1 MVTRPP
7 AGTIPE
13 SPGSY
18 QFKDALGRVIYVGKA
33 SSLRQRLSNYFQDPR
48 NLHPRT
54 AQMVAT
60 AETVEWIEVR
70 NEVEALMLE
79 YSLIKLHRPR
89 FNIRLRDDKSYPFL
103 AVTMDEQFPRA
114 LVMRG
119 RKRKGTRYFGP
130 YAHAYAIRE
139 TLDLLLRSFPVRTC
153 SPGKFNE
160 HQRLGRPCLLFHI
173 EKCSGP
179 CVGEIDEMPYRQ
191 LVHELCEFL
200 DGDTDDILK
209 RLEAEMKQAA
219 SELEYER
226 AARLRDRLVSVQRAV
241 EKQQMVADRNEDIDV
256 IGLADDELEAAVQVF
271 FVRKGRV
278 VGRKGFIL
286 DKVEDLSPGGLIDR
300 IMEEMYGDEPP
311 AGVPKQV
318 LVPVDS
324 EDLAIYEE
332 WLTHLRGSKVQIRVP
347 QRGDKRDLHET
358 VTRNAREEFV
368 RHRLRRAGDHNARSR
383 ALTEIQD
390 LLGLPEAPL
399 RIECYDMAHLQGTD
413 YVGSMVVLEDGLPN
427 KREYRRFKVK
437 EVPGNDDYA
446 AMEEVLTRRLKA
458 YLDERDA
465 PIGERGAKPGKFA
478 YPPQLL
484 LVDGGKGQ
492 LGVAERV
499 VQSLG
504 LADEI
509 PIASLAKRFEEVY
522 LPGRSEP
529 VEVPRGSEALF
540 MLQRIRDEA
549 HRFANGFHREL
560 RGKRMTV
567 SSLDGISGLGEARR
581 KKLVQALGGVNKVK
595 QASLDTL
602 KDLSFLPDA
611 VAEAIYAKFHPSTDD
626 DPGARSAAGPD
637 VGAAAGSDG
646 GSGAGSGIA
655 ELASHE
661 RAEHLI
667 TESLVGGE
675 ALLGSG
681 AEGEVG
687 DGELV
692 DPGLDVGPDEV
703 DQFSRPSD
711 Q

>member
-1 MVTRPP
+1 VQRPP
-7 AGTIPE
+7 TGTIPE
-13 SPGSY
+13 GPGSY
-18 QFKDALGRVIYVGKA
+18 QFRDGQGRVIYVGKA

-48 NLHPRT
+48 NMHPRT

-79 YSLIKLHRPR
+79 YSLIKQHRPR

-103 AVTMDEQFPRA
+103 AVTLDEQYPRA

-139 TLDLLLRSFPVRTC
+139 TLDLLLRSFPIRTC

-191 LVHELCEFL
+191 LVTDLCEFL
-200 DGDTDDILK
+200 EGDTDEIVK
-209 RLEAEMKQAA
+209 RLEADMRQAA
-219 SELEYER
+219 STLEYER
-226 AARLRDRLVSVQRAV
+226 AARLRDRLISVQKAI
-241 EKQQMVADRNEDIDV
+241 EKQQMVAERSEDLDV
-256 IGLADDELEAAVQVF
+256 IGLAEDELEAAIQVF

-286 DKVEDLSPGGLIDR
+286 DKVEDLSSGGLVDR
-300 IMEEMYGDEPP
+300 ILEEMYGDEPP

-318 LVPVDS
+318 LVPVES
-324 EDLAIYEE
+324 EDLATYEE
-332 WLTHLRGSKVQIRVP
+332 WLSHLRGSRVQIRVP
-347 QRGDKRDLHET
+347 QRGDKRELHET

-390 LLGLPEAPL
+390 LLHLPEAPL

-437 EVPGNDDYA
+437 DVPGNDDYA
-446 AMEEVLTRRLKA
+446 AMEEVLTRRLTA
-458 YLDERDA
+458 YLAERDR
-465 PIGERGAKPGKFA
+465 PIGERGERPSKFA

-492 LGVAERV
+492 LSVAERV
-499 VQSLG
+499 VQRLG

-522 LPGRSEP
+522 LPGSSHP

-549 HRFANGFHREL
+549 HRFANSFHREL
-560 RGKRMTV
+560 RGKRMTT
-567 SSLDGISGLGEARR
+567 SSLDGIAGLGEARR
-581 KKLVQALGGVNKVK
+581 KKLVQALGGVNAVK
-595 QASLDTL
+595 KAELDDL
-602 KDLSFLPDA
+602 KALSFLPDA
-611 VAEAIYAKFHPSTDD
+611 VAEAVHAKFHSEPT
-626 DPGARSAAGPD
+626 
-637 VGAAAGSDG
+637 
-646 GSGAGSGIA
+646 
-655 ELASHE
+655 
-661 RAEHLI
+661 
-667 TESLVGGE
+667 T
-675 ALLGSG
+675 
-681 AEGEVG
+681 
-687 DGELV
+687 
-692 DPGLDVGPDEV
+692 
-703 DQFSRPSD
+703 
-711 Q
+711 